1 MLGFEYL
8 QGEESNGALW
18 SVLILLKM
26 KHFTSNLLNLKRHFA
41 ETCDDLSINPNP
53 EMWQNRYFS
62 TLRACNNHEEFRRR
76 LTC

>member
-1 MLGFEYL
+1 MLGFECL
-8 QGEESNGALW
+8 QGAESNGALW
-18 SVLILLKM
+18 SALILLKM

-53 EMWQNRYFS
+53 EMWHNGYFS
-62 TLRACNNHEEFRRR
+62 TLIACNNHEKLRI

>member
-8 QGEESNGALW
+8 EGAESNGVFW
-18 SVLILLKM
+18 SALILLKM
-26 KHFTSNLLNLKRHFA
+26 KHFISNLLNLKRHFT

-62 TLRACNNHEEFRRR
+62 ALIACNNHEELRR